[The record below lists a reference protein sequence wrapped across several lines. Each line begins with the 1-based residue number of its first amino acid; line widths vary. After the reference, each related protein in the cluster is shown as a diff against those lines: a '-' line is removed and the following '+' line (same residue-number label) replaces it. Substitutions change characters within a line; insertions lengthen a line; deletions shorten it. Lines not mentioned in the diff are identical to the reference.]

1 MCKIWRNLSQKS
13 RFSPDLR
20 SFTPQIHPPRS
31 MIKHLIVH
39 ITMEDVFPLQQEIPS
54 SIRNPF
60 PLNRPVGLPGTW
72 KRSHVRQVRF
82 LIGEFPTLFGTE
94 LGERLQ
100 RWARSAVFAWNLK
113 TEMDLTLV
121 VIYEERRNFS
131 LYKYNTYIEV

>member
-1 MCKIWRNLSQKS
+1 M
-13 RFSPDLR
+13 FSLYNR
-20 SFTPQIHPPRS
+20 KYHRQSGIHFPY
-31 MIKHLIVH
+31 
-39 ITMEDVFPLQQEIPS
+39 IT
-54 SIRNPF
+54 
-60 PLNRPVGLPGTW
+60 RPVGLPGSW
-72 KRSHVRQVRF
+72 KHRHVRQVRF

-121 VIYEERRNFS
+121 VIYEERRIFS